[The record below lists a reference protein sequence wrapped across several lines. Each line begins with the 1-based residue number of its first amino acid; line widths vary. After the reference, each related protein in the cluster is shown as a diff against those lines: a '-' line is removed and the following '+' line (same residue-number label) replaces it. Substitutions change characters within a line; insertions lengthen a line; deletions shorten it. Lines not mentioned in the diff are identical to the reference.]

1 MKAKKLKEENEL
13 RAAAL
18 EEALAVKAANLKAV
32 QDAIAERKEA
42 AAKLKQQIEDAKN
55 AKLEKCRLETEVWL
69 NGGDWLIS

>member
-55 AKLEKCRLETEVWL
+55 AKLERCRLETEVWL
-69 NGGDWLIS
+69 KDGD